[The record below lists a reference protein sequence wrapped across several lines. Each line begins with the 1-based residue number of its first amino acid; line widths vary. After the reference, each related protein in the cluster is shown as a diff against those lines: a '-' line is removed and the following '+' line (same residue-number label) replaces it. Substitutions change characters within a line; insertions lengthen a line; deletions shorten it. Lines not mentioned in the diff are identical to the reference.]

1 GERFAAPGWKLPA
14 VRLVAG
20 ERPFLY
26 RGGGGPNSNRTG
38 SRRGQEGRW
47 ADIYACLI
55 AGGYGTPGTIGRMT
69 ERQILLLYDAEQ
81 RRLSHHRANQ
91 FIDTNLAFAGGND
104 AKEHLKT
111 LRT

>member
-1 GERFAAPGWKLPA
+1 WKLPA

-20 ERPFLY
+20 EWPFLY

-38 SRRGQEGRW
+38 RRRGQEGRW

-55 AGGYGTPGTIGRMT
+55 AGGYGTPATIGRMT

-91 FIDTNLAFAGGND
+91 VIDTNLALAGGND

>member
-1 GERFAAPGWKLPA
+1 
-14 VRLVAG
+14 
-20 ERPFLY
+20 

>member
-1 GERFAAPGWKLPA
+1 KLPA

>member
-1 GERFAAPGWKLPA
+1 
-14 VRLVAG
+14 
-20 ERPFLY
+20 
-26 RGGGGPNSNRTG
+26 
-38 SRRGQEGRW
+38 
-47 ADIYACLI
+47 
-55 AGGYGTPGTIGRMT
+55 MT

-104 AKEHLKT
+104 AKAHLKT